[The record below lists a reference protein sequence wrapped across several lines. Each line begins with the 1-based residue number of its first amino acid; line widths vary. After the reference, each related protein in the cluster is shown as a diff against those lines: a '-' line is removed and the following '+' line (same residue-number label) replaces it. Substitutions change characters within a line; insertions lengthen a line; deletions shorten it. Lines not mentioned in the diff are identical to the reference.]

1 MPDNARGHDLP
12 SARHLADLHGFFKTA
27 SFAADGTALLTFK
40 IPPEMKDRLVDI
52 STNDGMAL
60 NLSVWETQ
68 LPEGEAWLAEALGLG
83 TVTEDEVRAS
93 VVLEKVRHA

>member
-68 LPEGEAWLAEALGLG
+68 LPEGEAWLAEALGLAA
-83 TVTEDEVRAS
+83 VNEEDLRES
-93 VVLEKVRHA
+93 LVLQKEPRG